1 MVSVDSE
8 SSAEFPEEEAHALGL
23 AWLKND
29 PHSRVIVNDRLEI
42 AWCNHAAD
50 AEFKLKRDLMIR
62 DGMLTAA
69 NRANQARLA
78 EFVKSCDGE
87 VRGLFFGCADGNAD
101 LIFRGQELARQGDQT
116 FIGIRFFRSDSQN
129 AVQHL
134 ALDQVFKLTK
144 SEHRVLLEMLEGFT
158 ADQVAQKLGV
168 SVETTRSHIRN
179 IYIKLGVTSRESMF
193 SRLHSYRL

>member
-1 MVSVDSE
+1 MASADSQIGPE
-8 SSAEFPEEEAHALGL
+8 SLEDAHALGL

-29 PHSRVIVNDRLEI
+29 PHSRVILDDRLEVS
-42 AWCNHAAD
+42 WCNHAAD
-50 AEFKLKRDLMIR
+50 AEFKLKRDLLIR
-62 DGMLTAA
+62 DGMLAAA
-69 NRANQARLA
+69 NRSNQARLA
-78 EFVKSCDGE
+78 EFVKSCGNE
-87 VRGLFFGCADGNAD
+87 VRGLFFGCSDGNAD
-101 LIFRGQELARQGDQT
+101 LIFRGQELNRGGARR
-116 FIGIRFFRSDSQN
+116 FIGVRFFRSDSRN

-144 SEHRVLLEMLEGFT
+144 SEHRVLLEMLEGCT

-179 IYIKLGVTSRESMF
+179 LYVKLGVTSRESMF